1 MSSNSLLG
9 ILATCAAIGVGT
21 LFWAKTRATVEPTRA
36 RFDPHLVPIRE
47 YRGPLA
53 FFRRHYNGD
62 YSLGRSYWVNTLLI
76 SLFAPILGLILIP
89 WLGEHFPA
97 QYGSGGV
104 LFITTLGLV
113 AWFWAVS
120 GTWASANKHTQRGG
134 RSGWAT
140 AAKIMIVLGVI
151 RTIGDVGN
159 MLPMLKE
166 HFQVASGTQLGPS
179 TKLEV
184 RADGRS
190 ILLSGGINDG
200 SAAQLQKALEMAPAV
215 STVVLSSDGGWIREG
230 VLLAEVVRSRGLN
243 TYVEGYCASAC
254 TIAFLA
260 GKERAA
266 APTARIGF
274 HGSRSV
280 GNTGVNAVP
289 EDTSRLRE
297 IYRTAGL
304 PASFIRQALETP
316 HTTMWHPAHDLLLS
330 AGVFTRVS
338 RGGETAAFST
348 SMRSREK
355 LIEEFRKVEV
365 FSVLAER
372 SPADF
377 ARIVDAAWD
386 KVRQGATDAQ
396 VTIAARA
403 QVAEVLPKYLPLA
416 KDETLV
422 AYQALIQ
429 EQLEA
434 LRQRDPLACVAV
446 AFPSGSAIS
455 SAGSLPPE
463 LAQRELRLMAQVLRE
478 ADNKRSVKPKPQAV
492 ERIAQRA
499 AAAMTRDQI
508 AIFSE
513 ESVRQRAA
521 PIAVCDSAIRFV
533 GGLNTLPAAERAR
546 SLRLLYASN

>member
-1 MSSNSLLG
+1 M
-9 ILATCAAIGVGT
+9 
-21 LFWAKTRATVEPTRA
+21 
-36 RFDPHLVPIRE
+36 
-47 YRGPLA
+47 
-53 FFRRHYNGD
+53 
-62 YSLGRSYWVNTLLI
+62 
-76 SLFAPILGLILIP
+76 GLILLP
-89 WLGEHFPA
+89 WLGEKFPA
-97 QYGSGGV
+97 QYGSAGV
-104 LFITTLGLV
+104 LFITILGLV
-113 AWFWAVS
+113 AWFWAVC
-120 GTWASANKHTQRGG
+120 GTWASANKHPQRGG

-151 RTIGDVGN
+151 RTIGEVGN

-166 HFQVASGTQLGPS
+166 HFQVASGDQLGPS

-200 SAAQLQKALEMAPAV
+200 SAAQLQKALDMAPAV
-215 STVVLSSDGGWIREG
+215 STVVFSSNGGWIREG
-230 VLLAEVVRSRGLN
+230 VLPAEVVRSRGLN

-274 HGSRSV
+274 HGSRTV
-280 GNTGVNAVP
+280 GNTGVNASP

-297 IYRTAGL
+297 IYRAAGL

-330 AGVFTRVS
+330 SGVFTRVS

-348 SMRSREK
+348 SMRSRDQ
-355 LIEEFRKVEV
+355 LIEEFKKVEV
-365 FSVLAER
+365 FSLLAER

-377 ARIVDAAWD
+377 TRVVDAAWD

-403 QVAEVLPKYLPLA
+403 QVTEVLPKYLPLA
-416 KDETLV
+416 KDETLL
-422 AYQALIQ
+422 AYQALLQ

-455 SAGSLPPE
+455 IAGSLPPE

-478 ADNKRSVKPKPQAV
+478 ADYKRSIKPKPQAV

-513 ESVRQRAA
+513 ASVRQRAA

-533 GGLNTLPAAERAR
+533 GELNTLPTAERAR